1 MQGVSWF
8 VCRLHRPIIS
18 LLGAPAA
25 FTGIRG
31 GTGLKAGGF
40 VFYRGDIEEGTLL
53 KV

>member
-31 GTGLKAGGF
+31 GITTGLKAGGF
-40 VFYRGDIEEGTLL
+40 VFCWGARRRGRC
-53 KV
+53 